1 MEEVKSRR
9 HTMTDEEVEVRIAEL
24 KADPDVRLAWKEKTV
39 KYKRRRYLGA
49 LQSDKRRGCTASG
62 GRYHMGDAGRTG
74 RAAERARLPHLM
86 MTLWQGSKP
95 PGSQPGKVVGANH
108 RRS

>member
-9 HTMTDEEVEVRIAEL
+9 HTMTDEEVEARIAEL

-49 LQSDKRRGCTASG
+49 LQSDKRRG
-62 GRYHMGDAGRTG
+62 AGITWEMLDEQEG
-74 RAAERARLPHLM
+74 LLKEPDYPA
-86 MTLWQGSKP
+86 
-95 PGSQPGKVVGANH
+95 
-108 RRS
+108 

>member
-9 HTMTDEEVEVRIAEL
+9 HTMTDEEVEDRIAEL

-49 LQSDKRRGCTASG
+49 LQSDKRRGQQL
-62 GRYHMGDAGRTG
+62 REAGITWEMLDEQEG
-74 RAAERARLPHLM
+74 LLKEPDYP
-86 MTLWQGSKP
+86 T
-95 PGSQPGKVVGANH
+95 
-108 RRS
+108 

>member
-9 HTMTDEEVEVRIAEL
+9 HTMTDEEVEDRIAEL

-49 LQSDKRRGCTASG
+49 LQSGKRRGQQL
-62 GRYHMGDAGRTG
+62 REAGITWEMLDEQEG
-74 RAAERARLPHLM
+74 LLKEPDYP
-86 MTLWQGSKP
+86 T
-95 PGSQPGKVVGANH
+95 
-108 RRS
+108 

>member
-9 HTMTDEEVEVRIAEL
+9 HIMTDEEVEDRIAEL

-49 LQSDKRRGCTASG
+49 LQSDKRRGEQL
-62 GRYHMGDAGRTG
+62 REAGITWEMLDEQEG
-74 RAAERARLPHLM
+74 LLKELDYP
-86 MTLWQGSKP
+86 T
-95 PGSQPGKVVGANH
+95 
-108 RRS
+108 

>member
-9 HTMTDEEVEVRIAEL
+9 HTMTDEEVEDRIAEL

-39 KYKRRRYLGA
+39 KYKRQAPGPA
-49 LQSDKRRGCTASG
+49 AAG
-62 GRYHMGDAGRTG
+62 GRHHMGDAGRTG

-86 MTLWQGSKP
+86 MTLRQGSKP

>member
-9 HTMTDEEVEVRIAEL
+9 HTMTDEEVEDRITEL

-49 LQSDKRRGCTASG
+49 LQSDKRRGQQL
-62 GRYHMGDAGRTG
+62 REAGITWEMLDEQEG
-74 RAAERARLPHLM
+74 LLKEPDYP
-86 MTLWQGSKP
+86 T
-95 PGSQPGKVVGANH
+95 
-108 RRS
+108 

>member
-9 HTMTDEEVEVRIAEL
+9 HTMTDEEVEARIAEL

-49 LQSDKRRGCTASG
+49 LQSDKRRGAQL
-62 GRYHMGDAGRTG
+62 REAGITW
-74 RAAERARLPHLM
+74 EMLDEQEWLLKEPDYP
-86 MTLWQGSKP
+86 T
-95 PGSQPGKVVGANH
+95 
-108 RRS
+108 

>member
-9 HTMTDEEVEVRIAEL
+9 HTMTDEEVEDRIAEL

-49 LQSDKRRGCTASG
+49 LQSDKRRGQQLREAGIT
-62 GRYHMGDAGRTG
+62 YKMLDEQEKLMGRT
-74 RAAERARLPHLM
+74 EE
-86 MTLWQGSKP
+86 
-95 PGSQPGKVVGANH
+95 
-108 RRS
+108 

>member
-9 HTMTDEEVEVRIAEL
+9 HIMTDEEVEEKIAEL

-49 LQSDKRRGCTASG
+49 LQSDKKRGQQL
-62 GRYHMGDAGRTG
+62 REAGITWEMLDEQEG
-74 RAAERARLPHLM
+74 LIKELEDL
-86 MTLWQGSKP
+86 
-95 PGSQPGKVVGANH
+95 
-108 RRS
+108 